1 MALIRDKDRDKLRE
15 VAKGLTQ
22 DVDVTL
28 YTQRESA
35 LIVPG
40 VIPCETCEFAEQ
52 LLNELAEIVPRLKV
66 NVQDLV
72 EAREQAEREDVVR
85 VPTIVIGGAAE
96 KRARFV
102 GFPGGYE
109 ASTFI
114 KALFDAGGAPDGLP
128 QEIQTK
134 IAATEKPV
142 DVKVFVTPT

>member
-1 MALIRDKDRDKLRE
+1 MALIRDKDRDTLRE
-15 VAKGLTQ
+15 MAKGLAR

-40 VIPCETCEFAEQ
+40 VIPCETCESAEQ
-52 LLNELAEIVPRLKV
+52 LLTELAEIAPKLKV
-66 NVQDLV
+66 NIVDLV
-72 EAREQAEREDVVR
+72 ENREQAEREDVVR
-85 VPTIVIGGAAE
+85 VPTIVVGGAAE
-96 KRARFV
+96 KRVRFV

-114 KALFDAGGAPDGLP
+114 KSLFDAGGAPDGLP
-128 QEIQTK
+128 QDIQNR
-134 IAATEKPV
+134 IAATEKAV